1 MPTESEYSDYAG
13 CPLLIVEDNK
23 VNQIVA
29 RKILSKANFTVNLAN
44 NRQEAME
51 MVQNQAFELVL
62 MDIQMPVMDG
72 FQAVKAIRE
81 LGGKFA
87 ELPIIAMTAHTLA
100 SDKQKSLDGGMND
113 HVTKPISPEQLFQA
127 IAHYYKT
134 RSLRS

>member
-1 MPTESEYSDYAG
+1 MPTESEYPDYTG

-29 RKILSKANFTVNLAN
+29 RKILSKANFTVSLAN
-44 NRQEAME
+44 NGQEAME

-87 ELPIIAMTAHTLA
+87 ELPIIAMPAHTLA

-127 IAHYYKT
+127 IAH
-134 RSLRS
+134 